1 MKRSRDGDEEKPK
14 RETVFIVCVNG
25 EGDIQTCSVELTEE
39 EIALLVPRFVRSTW
53 RDRCKE
59 VEAKGPAAEVLHQ
72 IYFYAKGMG
81 GDLYEKSAA
90 TDVSTIDIANTR
102 ARTIV
107 WLDWIN

>member
-1 MKRSRDGDEEKPK
+1 MKRSRDGGEQDPK
-14 RETVFIVCVNG
+14 REMVFIVCVNG
-25 EGDIQTCSVELTEE
+25 EGDVQTCSVELTEE
-39 EIALLVPRFVRSTW
+39 EIALLVPRFVRSTGL
-53 RDRCKE
+53 DRCTE

-90 TDVSTIDIANTR
+90 IDVSTVDIANTR

-107 WLDWIN
+107 WFDWIN

>member
-1 MKRSRDGDEEKPK
+1 MKRSRDGEEEPPK

-25 EGDIQTCSVELTEE
+25 EGDVQTCSVELTEE
-39 EIALLVPRFVRSTW
+39 EIALLVPRFVRSTGL
-53 RDRCKE
+53 DRCNE
-59 VEAKGPAAEVLHQ
+59 IEAKGPAADVLHQ

-90 TDVSTIDIANTR
+90 TDVSTIDIASAR

-107 WLDWIN
+107 WFDWIN